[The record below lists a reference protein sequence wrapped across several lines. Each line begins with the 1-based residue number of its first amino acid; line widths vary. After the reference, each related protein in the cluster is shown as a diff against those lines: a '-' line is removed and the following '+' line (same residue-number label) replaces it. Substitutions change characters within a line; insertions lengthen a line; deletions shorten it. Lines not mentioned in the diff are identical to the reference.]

1 MADLILRS
9 MFAIYKSQPFPQ
21 FLIMNFKADKKAKDA
36 LENYALGRPTP
47 NMVFMNLVNGTKE
60 AILTKI
66 ATPLSKIYKGDY
78 GHSLLVCFDTITADE
93 LTKYDMMANRLV
105 PNGFAYKK
113 LLVEDDKTY
122 LKLKIKDNQYEACP
136 WIGTEDEYEFE
147 GNVAVTFTM
156 GLYLNFENKTS
167 GCYVKINSLIKA

>member
-1 MADLILRS
+1 

-93 LTKYDMMANRLV
+93 LTKYDTMANRLV

>member
-1 MADLILRS
+1 
-9 MFAIYKSQPFPQ
+9 
-21 FLIMNFKADKKAKDA
+21 MNFKADKKAKDA

-93 LTKYDMMANRLV
+93 LTKYDTMANRLV